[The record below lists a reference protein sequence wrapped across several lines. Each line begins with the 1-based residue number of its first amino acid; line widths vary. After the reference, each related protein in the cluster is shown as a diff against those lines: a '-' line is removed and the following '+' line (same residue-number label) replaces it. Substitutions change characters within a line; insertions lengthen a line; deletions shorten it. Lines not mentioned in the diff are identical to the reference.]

1 MEWSEQ
7 IKVVNQAIVQH
18 QSSRESFTFFGKV
31 TAYIYRPIYEMSV
44 RFSVEGKILNL
55 EYERRNEPKSL
66 FILVGNSEIIYI
78 SNLIGW
84 NSGCFYLLIKR

>member
-66 FILVGNSEIIYI
+66 FILVGKKLKS
-78 SNLIGW
+78 
-84 NSGCFYLLIKR
+84 FTF